1 MHIFCIFDN
10 NIPMNDLIVMFLTG
24 AFVYPLTELLLR
36 KRTHISMAL
45 AGGLACMLL
54 HGLFSTYPMSFPV
67 KFIVS
72 SALITAIEFI
82 FGFIVN
88 IKLKLGVWDYSKLKY
103 NYKGQICP
111 LFSVLWGFFCIPI
124 IFMSN
129 FVSLF

>member
-1 MHIFCIFDN
+1 
-10 NIPMNDLIVMFLTG
+10 MNDLIVMFLTG
-24 AFVYPLTELLLR
+24 AFVYPLTELLFR

-88 IKLKLGVWDYSKLKY
+88 IKLKLGVWDCSNTTTRVRYAPCFRCF
-103 NYKGQICP
+103 GD
-111 LFSVLWGFFCIPI
+111 FSAFR
-124 IFMSN
+124 
-129 FVSLF
+129 

>member
-1 MHIFCIFDN
+1 
-10 NIPMNDLIVMFLTG
+10 MNDLIVMFLTG

-124 IFMSN
+124 TFMSS